1 MLVLPDLLA
10 TAQHAMH
17 TYMTTAPSPT
27 ATIIGSAEWLA
38 HRYDPQF
45 DAFHF
50 VAASRDAHDKAMF
63 LTDDYLPGTGNPL
76 IIDRAQAVAAAPPS
90 APVHFIFHS
99 AYCCST
105 LLTRAF
111 DIPGI
116 SMGLKEPVLLN
127 DIVGWRHRGGSTIE
141 GRRVAM
147 ILDQSLHMLGRPFK
161 AGEAVVIKP
170 SNLINPLAPA
180 ILGMRQNAQA
190 LLLHAPLETY
200 LGSIARK
207 GLWGR
212 HWVRDLLVK
221 LLIEGQI
228 DLGFEQE
235 DYLKLTDIQV
245 AAVGWL
251 AQHALFERI
260 LAQFGPERVK
270 TLSSETLMAD
280 PATSLRALARHFRQP
295 MNADAIKAIASGP
308 VFTRHSKFGTNFD
321 AEQRNSDRATA
332 MTLYAEEI
340 EKVMIWAGVI
350 AKNAGISFTLQSPL
364 ID

>member
-1 MLVLPDLLA
+1 MHKPM
-10 TAQHAMH
+10 TAR
-17 TYMTTAPSPT
+17 PSPT
-27 ATIIGSAEWLA
+27 ATIVGSAEWLA

-50 VAASRDAHDKAMF
+50 VAASRDDHRKAMF
-63 LTDDYLPGTGNPL
+63 LTDEYLPDTSKPL
-76 IIDRAQAVAAAPPS
+76 IIEREQAIAAAPPS

-105 LLTRAF
+105 LLARAF
-111 DIPGI
+111 DVPGV

-141 GRRVAM
+141 GRKIAM
-147 ILDQSLHMLGRPFK
+147 VLDQSLHMLGRPFA

-170 SNLINPLAPA
+170 SNLINPLAPVM
-180 ILGMRQNAQA
+180 LRMRPDAQA

-251 AQHALFERI
+251 AQHAHFQRLV
-260 LAQFGPERVK
+260 AQFGPDRVR
-270 TLSSETLMAD
+270 TLNSEMLMAD
-280 PATSLRALARHFRQP
+280 PARALGALAQHFRLP
-295 MNADAIKAIASGP
+295 MDTDAIAAIASGP
-308 VFTRHSKFGTNFD
+308 VFTRHSKFGTDFD
-321 AEQRNSDRATA
+321 AEQRNNDRAEA
-332 MTLYAEEI
+332 VTLYAEEI
-340 EKVMIWAGVI
+340 EKVMLWAAVVAG
-350 AKNAGISFTLQSPL
+350 NANIPFALQSPL
-364 ID
+364 LG